1 MRFNKRKLGIALA
14 VLLGTVLLIYLG
26 GLTGQLMAGYV
37 GWLGG
42 GGMTG
47 DFAMPPIRAGPLDC
61 MVVAFSLNGLK
72 GMLLVVGLVGGIIL
86 YIKLHNKFGGK
97 EQDDRNFTRSKSGTY
112 GTAGWMDD
120 KELKSVLEVS
130 SPGRAVGTILGHKN
144 GSVLCL
150 PEDTKLNRHIAVFGA
165 SGTMKSRGFV
175 RPYLF
180 QAIKRGE
187 SVIVTDPKSELY
199 NDTAE
204 LFRRNGYTV
213 KVFNLVT
220 PQFGDSWNCMADLRG
235 DTLMAQIL
243 TDVIIANTSGD
254 RRDHFWDNG
263 EGNLLKALVL
273 FVDRD
278 PNREPSEKNLPA
290 VYKLLTQCTERG
302 LGQIFD
308 DLPVSHPAKAPYN
321 LFAQASD
328 TVRAGIILGLG
339 TRLQVLQNE
348 AVSGITSYSDI
359 DLTLPGKEKC
369 AYYVILSDQ
378 EGSLEFLSSLFFSF
392 LFIQLVRYADGTPEC
407 RCRIPVDFIF
417 DEFNNVGVIP
427 DIARK
432 LSTIRSRSLNV
443 CLCVQ
448 NLSQLKN
455 RYPNDLWAELLGNAD
470 THLMLGCTDEPT
482 AEFISARSGDMT
494 VDVQSTQ
501 TVRQT
506 IAVAQVV
513 PQYRRTDGL
522 GRRRLMTTDEVLRLP
537 NDELLIII
545 RGQKVLKALKFDYT
559 GHPLSKQM
567 VRTPISEYQ
576 PTPRSAS
583 VTPHQYEPE
592 LPRKASPGAKTKY
605 YGSLQPPED
614 F

>member
-1 MRFNKRKLGIALA
+1 MQSNKRKIGIALA
-14 VLLGTVLLIYLG
+14 ILLGLVLLMYLG
-26 GLTGQLMAGYV
+26 GLAGQLVAGYA

-42 GGMTG
+42 GGMSG
-47 DFAMPPIRAGPLDC
+47 DFTMPPIRAGPLYC
-61 MVVAFSLNGLK
+61 LGAAFRLDGLK
-72 GMLLVVGLVGGIIL
+72 GMLLMAGLIGGIIL
-86 YIKLHNKFGGK
+86 YIKLHNKFGHK
-97 EQDDRNFTRSKSGTY
+97 DLDDRNFTRSKSGTY

-120 KELKSVLEVS
+120 KEMKSVLEVS
-130 SPGRAVGTILGHKN
+130 SPGNAAGIILGQKN

-150 PEDTKLNRHIAVFGA
+150 PEDTRLNRHIAVFGA

-187 SVIVTDPKSELY
+187 SVVITDPKSELY

-220 PQFGDSWNCMADLRG
+220 PQYGDSWNCMADLGG

-243 TDVIIANTSGD
+243 TDVIISNTGGPKPD
-254 RRDHFWDNG
+254 RFWDNG

-273 FVDRD
+273 YVDRNTGI
-278 PNREPSEKNLPA
+278 PRSEKNLPM
-290 VYKLLTQCTERG
+290 VYQLLTQTSEK
-302 LGQIFD
+302 
-308 DLPVSHPAKAPYN
+308 DLNDLFSPLSMSHPAKAPYN

-348 AVSGITSYSDI
+348 AVRGIASHSGI

-369 AYYVILSDQ
+369 AYFVILSDQ

-392 LFIQLVRYADGTPEC
+392 LFIQLVRFADSTPEC
-407 RCRIPVDFIF
+407 RCRVPVDFIF

-443 CLCVQ
+443 CMCVQ

-501 TVRQT
+501 TMRQT
-506 IAVAQVV
+506 IAVAQVI

-522 GRRRLMTTDEVLRLP
+522 GKRRLMTTDEVLRLP

-545 RGQKVLKALKFDYT
+545 RGQKMLKALKFDYT
-559 GHPLSKQM
+559 GHPMSKHM

-576 PTPRSAS
+576 PEQCVPTPASQIETEDPGKDPPAARSKLCI
-583 VTPHQYEPE
+583 TD
-592 LPRKASPGAKTKY
+592 R
-605 YGSLQPPED
+605 PPEG

>member
-1 MRFNKRKLGIALA
+1 
-14 VLLGTVLLIYLG
+14 
-26 GLTGQLMAGYV
+26 
-37 GWLGG
+37 
-42 GGMTG
+42 
-47 DFAMPPIRAGPLDC
+47 
-61 MVVAFSLNGLK
+61 
-72 GMLLVVGLVGGIIL
+72 
-86 YIKLHNKFGGK
+86 
-97 EQDDRNFTRSKSGTY
+97 
-112 GTAGWMDD
+112 MDD

-130 SPGRAVGTILGHKN
+130 SPARAAGIILGQKS

-150 PEDTKLNRHIAVFGA
+150 PEDTRLNRHIAVFGA

-187 SVIVTDPKSELY
+187 SVVITDPKSELY

-220 PQFGDSWNCMADLRG
+220 PQYGDSWNCMADLGG

-243 TDVIIANTSGD
+243 TDVIISNTGGD

-273 FVDRD
+273 YVDQDEKRD
-278 PNREPSEKNLPA
+278 ASEKNLPA
-290 VYKLLTQCTERG
+290 VYQLLTQCSEKQLTQ
-302 LGQIFD
+302 LFD
-308 DLPVSHPAKAPYN
+308 RLPMSHPAKAPYN

-328 TVRAGIILGLG
+328 TVRAGIVLGLG

-348 AVSGITSYSDI
+348 AVRRITSYSDI

-369 AYYVILSDQ
+369 AYFVILSDQ

-407 RCRIPVDFIF
+407 RCKIPVDFIF

-443 CLCVQ
+443 CMCVQ

-501 TVRQT
+501 TMRQT
-506 IAVAQVV
+506 IAVAQVI

-522 GRRRLMTTDEVLRLP
+522 GKRRLMTTDEVLRLP

-545 RGQKVLKALKFDYT
+545 RGQKMLKALKFDYT
-559 GHPLSKQM
+559 GHPLSKSM
-567 VRTPISEYQ
+567 VRTPISDYQ
-576 PTPRSAS
+576 PRSRAPITAYQTES
-583 VTPHQYEPE
+583 EP
-592 LPRKASPGAKTKY
+592 PQKVSPAAKPKI
-605 YGSLQPPED
+605 YGQPPAD

>member
-1 MRFNKRKLGIALA
+1 MRFNKRKVGIFLA
-14 VLLGTVLLIYLG
+14 ILLGLFLLTYLG
-26 GLTGQLMAGYV
+26 GLTGQLIAGYS
-37 GWLGG
+37 GWLGD

-47 DFAMPPIRAGPLDC
+47 DLVIPPIRAGPFECLAA
-61 MVVAFSLNGLK
+61 AFSLDGLK
-72 GMLLVVGLVGGIIL
+72 GMLLLVVLVGGVVL
-86 YIKLHNKFGGK
+86 YFKLHNKFGNK
-97 EQDDRNFTRSKSGTY
+97 EQDDRNFTRSKNGTY

-130 SPGRAVGTILGHKN
+130 SPGRAAGIILGQKN

-150 PEDTKLNRHIAVFGA
+150 PDDTRLNRHIAVFGA

-187 SVIVTDPKSELY
+187 SLLITDPKSELF

-204 LFRRNGYTV
+204 LFRKNGYTV

-220 PQFGDSWNCMADLRG
+220 PQFGDSWNCMADLGG

-273 FVDRD
+273 YVDQDEDRD
-278 PNREPSEKNLPA
+278 PGDKNLPA
-290 VYKLLTQCTERG
+290 VYQLLTQCDEKTLKQMFSR
-302 LGQIFD
+302 
-308 DLPVSHPAKAPYN
+308 LPMTHPAKAPFN

-348 AVSGITSYSDI
+348 AVRKITSYSDI
-359 DLTLPGKEKC
+359 DLTLPGKQKC

-392 LFIQLVRYADGTPEC
+392 LFIQLVRYADSTPEC
-407 RCRIPVDFIF
+407 RCKIPVDFIF

-432 LSTIRSRSLNV
+432 LSTIRSRSINV
-443 CLCVQ
+443 CMIVQ

-501 TVRQT
+501 TMRQT
-506 IAVAQVV
+506 IAVAQVI

-522 GRRRLMTTDEVLRLP
+522 GKRRLMTTDEVLRLP

-545 RGQKVLKALKFDYT
+545 RGQKMLKALKFDYT
-559 GHPLSKQM
+559 GHPSAKHM
-567 VRTPISEYQ
+567 VRTPISDYVPRQ
-576 PTPRSAS
+576 RAPTPIFQTETES
-583 VTPHQYEPE
+583 PQ
-592 LPRKASPGAKTKY
+592 KASSGGKAKT
-605 YGSLQPPED
+605 YGQSEPPGD

>member
-1 MRFNKRKLGIALA
+1 MRFNKRKIGIALA
-14 VLLGTVLLIYLG
+14 VLLGTALLIYLG
-26 GLTGQLMAGYV
+26 GLTGQFLAGYT
-37 GWLGG
+37 GWLSG

-47 DFAMPPIRAGPLDC
+47 GIAMPPIRAGPLIC
-61 MVVAFSLNGLK
+61 LRVAFSLSGLK
-72 GMLLVVGLVGGIIL
+72 GMLLVAGLAGGLIL
-86 YIKLHNKFGGK
+86 YIKLHNKFGHK
-97 EQDDRNFTRSKSGTY
+97 DLDDRNFTRSKSGTY

-130 SPGRAVGTILGHKN
+130 PPARAVGTILGQKN

-187 SVIVTDPKSELY
+187 SVIVTDPKSELH

-220 PQFGDSWNCMADLRG
+220 PQFGDSWNCMADLG
-235 DTLMAQIL
+235 GNTLMAQIL
-243 TDVIIANTSGD
+243 TDVIISNTGGPKP
-254 RRDHFWDNG
+254 DHFWDNG

-273 FVDRD
+273 YVDRD
-278 PNREPSEKNLPA
+278 TGIPRSKKNLPM
-290 VYKLLTQCTERG
+290 VYQMLTQNSEK
-302 LGQIFD
+302 
-308 DLPVSHPAKAPYN
+308 DLNSMFSQLSMEHPAKAPYN

-328 TVRAGIILGLG
+328 TVKAGIILGLG

-348 AVSGITSYSDI
+348 AVRGITSHSGI

-369 AYYVILSDQ
+369 AYFVILSDQ

-392 LFIQLVRYADGTPEC
+392 LFIQLVRYADSTPEC
-407 RCRIPVDFIF
+407 RCKVPVDLIF

-432 LSTIRSRSLNV
+432 LSTIRSRALNV
-443 CLCVQ
+443 CMCVQ

-455 RYPNDLWAELLGNAD
+455 RYPNELWAELLGNAD

-501 TVRQT
+501 TMRQT
-506 IAVAQVV
+506 IAVAQVI

-522 GRRRLMTTDEVLRLP
+522 GKRRLMTTDEVLRLP

-545 RGQKVLKALKFDYT
+545 RGQKMLKASKFDYT
-559 GHPLSKQM
+559 GHPMSKHM
-567 VRTPISEYQ
+567 VRTPISEYRPQ
-576 PTPRSAS
+576 QRTYTPTHPIE
-583 VTPHQYEPE
+583 TED
-592 LPRKASPGAKTKY
+592 PRKD
-605 YGSLQPPED
+605 PPEARPKLCITD
-614 F
+614 RPPAGF

>member
-1 MRFNKRKLGIALA
+1 MRLNKRKLGIALA
-14 VLLGTVLLIYLG
+14 VLLGVALLLYLG
-26 GLTGQLMAGYV
+26 GLTGQLMAGYT

-42 GGMTG
+42 GGMSG
-47 DFAMPPIRAGPLDC
+47 DFIMPPIRAGPLVC
-61 MVVAFSLNGLK
+61 LGAALSLNGLK
-72 GMLLVVGLVGGIIL
+72 GMLLVVGLVGGLIL
-86 YIKLHNKFGGK
+86 YIKLHNKFGHK
-97 EQDDRNFTRSKSGTY
+97 DLDDRNFTRSKSGTY

-130 SPGRAVGTILGHKN
+130 APARAAGIILGQKN

-150 PEDTKLNRHIAVFGA
+150 PEDTRLNRHIAIFGA

-220 PQFGDSWNCMADLRG
+220 PQFGDSWNCMADLGG

-273 FVDRD
+273 YVDKDANGD
-278 PNREPSEKNLPA
+278 PNDKNLPM
-290 VYKLLTQCTERG
+290 VYQLLTQCGEKKLSRM
-302 LGQIFD
+302 FD
-308 DLPVSHPAKAPYN
+308 ELPMSHPAKAPYN

-348 AVSGITSYSDI
+348 AVRRITSYSDI

-407 RCRIPVDFIF
+407 HCKTPVNFLLE
-417 DEFNNVGVIP
+417 EFNNIGIIP
-427 DIARK
+427 DVSRK
-432 LSTIRSRSLNV
+432 LSTIRSRRINV
-443 CLCVQ
+443 CFVVQ

-455 RYPNDLWAELLGNAD
+455 RYPNELWAELLGNAD

-501 TVRQT
+501 TMRQT
-506 IAVAQVV
+506 IAVAQVI

-545 RGQKVLKALKFDYT
+545 RGQKMLKASKFDYT
-559 GHPLSKQM
+559 GHPMAREMTQS
-567 VRTPISEYQ
+567 PIRDYKPDHYMPAPQ
-576 PTPRSAS
+576 PEIENPK
-583 VTPHQYEPE
+583 
-592 LPRKASPGAKTKY
+592 KASPAARSKLCP
-605 YGSLQPPED
+605 SDRPPVD

>member
-1 MRFNKRKLGIALA
+1 MRSNKRKLGIALA
-14 VLLGTVLLIYLG
+14 ILLGLVLLMYLG
-26 GLTGQLMAGYV
+26 GLTGQLMAGYA
-37 GWLGG
+37 GWLGD
-42 GGMTG
+42 GGMSG
-47 DFAMPPIRAGPLDC
+47 DFSMPPIRAGPLYC
-61 MVVAFSLNGLK
+61 WGSAFNMNGLK
-72 GMLLVVGLVGGIIL
+72 GMLLVVALVGGIVL
-86 YIKLHNKFGGK
+86 YIKLHNKFK
-97 EQDDRNFTRSKSGTY
+97 PKDLDDRNFTRSKSGTY

-130 SPGRAVGTILGHKN
+130 PPARAAGIILGQKN

-150 PEDTKLNRHIAVFGA
+150 PEDTRLNRHIAVFGA

-187 SVIVTDPKSELY
+187 SVVITDPKSELH

-220 PQFGDSWNCMADLRG
+220 PQFGDSWNCMADLGG

-243 TDVIIANTSGD
+243 TDVIISNTGGD

-273 FVDRD
+273 YVDQDPDRD
-278 PNREPSEKNLPA
+278 PSEKNLPA
-290 VYKLLTQCTERG
+290 VYQLLTQCDEKKLSQLFSR
-302 LGQIFD
+302 
-308 DLPVSHPAKAPYN
+308 LPMSHPAKAPYN

-328 TVRAGIILGLG
+328 TVRAGIVLGLG

-348 AVSGITSYSDI
+348 AVRRITSYSDI

-369 AYYVILSDQ
+369 AYFVILSDQ

-392 LFIQLVRYADGTPEC
+392 LFIQLVRYADGMPEC
-407 RCRIPVDFIF
+407 RCKVPVDFIF

-443 CLCVQ
+443 CMCVQ

-501 TVRQT
+501 TMRQT
-506 IAVAQVV
+506 IAVAQVI

-522 GRRRLMTTDEVLRLP
+522 GKRRLMTTDEVLRLP

-545 RGQKVLKALKFDYT
+545 RGQKMLKANKFDYT
-559 GHPLSKQM
+559 GHPMAKHM
-567 VRTPISEYQ
+567 VRTPISEY
-576 PTPRSAS
+576 
-583 VTPHQYEPE
+583 
-592 LPRKASPGAKTKY
+592 LPRQRTPAPARQTENESPKKASPGAKSNAY
-605 YGSLQPPED
+605 ALNEPPEG